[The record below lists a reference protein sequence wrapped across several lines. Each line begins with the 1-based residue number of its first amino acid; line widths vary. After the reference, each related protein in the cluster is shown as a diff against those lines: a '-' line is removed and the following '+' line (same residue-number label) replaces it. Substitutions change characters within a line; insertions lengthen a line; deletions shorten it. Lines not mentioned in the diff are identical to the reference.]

1 MNENKSI
8 YDVIKELDNFIIND
22 YVAIAPKQKFKKS
35 PAFNPKKQKAEF
47 FIYECLSSFR
57 TLCEKQIGDIY
68 LTGSVSLYLQGKITR
83 CTFKDIDIIVAGEY
97 SLDDDILDNPTW
109 RDYPQDPNGA
119 ERKPLLFNGI
129 KIDLF
134 YNVEKVNFIEVEYHG
149 NTYLCQ
155 DYKDIIKAKLNMVL
169 PKVKDLDELL
179 GKSFEIT
186 YK

>member
-1 MNENKSI
+1 MNVEAVKSK
-8 YDVIKELDNFIIND
+8 YDYFLLNDFRELQQKLIKTPTLKQI
-22 YVAIAPKQKFKKS
+22 KQKS
-35 PAFNPKKQKAEF
+35 EF
-47 FIYECLSSFR
+47 FIDECLSSFR

-68 LTGSVSLYLQGKITR
+68 LTGSVALYLQGKITR

-109 RDYPQDPNGA
+109 RDYPPDPNGT

-179 GKSFEIT
+179 ETSFEIV

>member
-1 MNENKSI
+1 MSGETVKLKNDAFDDFLLTYYSSIKPKLNKTPIFKST
-8 YDVIKELDNFIIND
+8 
-22 YVAIAPKQKFKKS
+22 KQGS
-35 PAFNPKKQKAEF
+35 EF
-47 FIYECLSSFR
+47 FIDECLSGFR

-68 LTGSVSLYLQGKITR
+68 LTGSVALCIQGKITR
-83 CTFKDIDIIVAGEY
+83 CSFKDMDIIVAGEY

-109 RDYPQDPNGA
+109 RDYPPDPNGT

-134 YNVEKVNFIEVEYHG
+134 YNVEKVNFIEVEYQG
-149 NTYLCQ
+149 KTYLCQ
-155 DYKDIIKAKLNMVL
+155 DYKDIIKAKLNVVL

-179 GKSFEIT
+179 GSSFEIT

>member
-1 MNENKSI
+1 MNANPE
-8 YDVIKELDNFIIND
+8 
-22 YVAIAPKQKFKKS
+22 KFKYDDFLLNDFRELQQKLR
-35 PAFNPKKQKAEF
+35 KTQTLKQIKQESEF
-47 FIYECLSSFR
+47 FIDECLSSFR

-97 SLDDDILDNPTW
+97 SLDDDILDSPTW
-109 RDYPQDPNGA
+109 RDYPPDPNGT

-179 GKSFEIT
+179 ETSFEIT

>member
-1 MNENKSI
+1 MNVEAVKSK
-8 YDVIKELDNFIIND
+8 YNYFPLNDSRELQQKLRKTPTLKQI
-22 YVAIAPKQKFKKS
+22 KQKS
-35 PAFNPKKQKAEF
+35 EF
-47 FIYECLSSFR
+47 FIDECLSSFR

-68 LTGSVSLYLQGKITR
+68 LTGSVALYLQGKITR

-109 RDYPQDPNGA
+109 RDYPPDPNGT

-134 YNVEKVNFIEVEYHG
+134 YNVEKVNFIEVEYQG